1 MPHSGKRGERE
12 KLLSCLIKIICMCK
26 SKKNRRD
33 FYFFF
38 SREIYTKIIVI
49 DFCEIIRNLP
59 RDFSLQRERVFYV
72 NICVFVCDCYFRLLI
87 LLIILFET

>member
-1 MPHSGKRGERE
+1 MCVKVKKIRE
-12 KLLSCLIKIICMCK
+12 I
-26 SKKNRRD
+26 
-33 FYFFF
+33 FFF
-38 SREIYTKIIVI
+38 FIRETYIKIIVI
-49 DFCEIIRNLP
+49 DFFEIIRNLP

>member
-1 MPHSGKRGERE
+1 MCVKVKKIRE
-12 KLLSCLIKIICMCK
+12 
-26 SKKNRRD
+26 

-38 SREIYTKIIVI
+38 SRETYTKIIVI
-49 DFCEIIRNLP
+49 DFCEIIRNLS

-72 NICVFVCDCYFRLLI
+72 NICVFVCDCYFRSLI

>member
-1 MPHSGKRGERE
+1 
-12 KLLSCLIKIICMCK
+12 MCK
-26 SKKNRRD
+26 SKKNKRD
-33 FYFFF
+33 FFFF
-38 SREIYTKIIVI
+38 IRETYIKIIVI
-49 DFCEIIRNLP
+49 DFFEIIRNLP

>member
-12 KLLSCLIKIICMCK
+12 KLLSSLIKIICVRK
-26 SKKNRRD
+26 RKKIREI
-33 FYFFF
+33 FFFF
-38 SREIYTKIIVI
+38 SRETYTKIIVI

-59 RDFSLQRERVFYV
+59 HDFSLQRERVFYV
-72 NICVFVCDCYFRLLI
+72 NICIFVCDCYFRLLI